1 MRRKQDAIW
10 EMFTQS
16 SHAKRI
22 FQYCINEFIIPKLNP
37 LESASS
43 SFHIRLCVPACEC
56 VMNREFT
63 REVL

>member
-1 MRRKQDAIW
+1 
-10 EMFTQS
+10 MFTQS

-43 SFHIRLCVPACEC
+43 SFHIRLCVPAC

>member
-1 MRRKQDAIW
+1 
-10 EMFTQS
+10 MFTQS

-43 SFHIRLCVPACEC
+43 SFHIRLCVPACQC